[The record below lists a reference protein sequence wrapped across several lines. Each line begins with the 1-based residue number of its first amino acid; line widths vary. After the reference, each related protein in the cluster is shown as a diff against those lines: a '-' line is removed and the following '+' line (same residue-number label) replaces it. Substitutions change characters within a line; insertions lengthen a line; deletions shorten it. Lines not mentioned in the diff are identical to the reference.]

1 MFVAEWEPGEVQL
14 FTAPLQKLEASKAAV
29 AALEHRLADPRS
41 ARQSS

>member
-14 FTAPLQKLEASKAAV
+14 FTPPLQKLEASKAAV
-29 AALEHRLADPRS
+29 AALEHRLADPRW